1 MARGKGALQSLPSG
15 TSSADLAVDGNVMTC
30 SLWNANDDHPWFMV
44 DLGDHYQIVDVII
57 VTGTDSGK
65 Y

>member
-1 MARGKGALQSLPSG
+1 MARGKGALQSLASG
-15 TSSADLAVDGNVMTC
+15 SSSAHRTVDGNVMTC
-30 SLWNANDDHPWFMV
+30 SQWNANDDHPWFMV